1 MYRKGDMEMGKQ
13 TAWEEIDK
21 KSSEIFTASDEIWGC
36 AETAFTEEKSM
47 KILCDVLK
55 AEGFTVETGLAGVT
69 TAFKGTFGSGKPVI
83 GILGEFDAL
92 SGLDQEAGA
101 TEKIVV
107 HDGASGHGCGHNMLG
122 TASLSAAIGIKKYLE
137 ESGKPGT
144 VIYFGCPG
152 EEGGS
157 GKAFM
162 AKGGVFA
169 NLDAAITWHP
179 GDLTQADTG
188 SSLANY
194 QVAYKFYGKSAHAG
208 GAPHLGRSAL
218 DALELMN
225 MGVQFLREHVVP
237 EARIHYAITNTGGY
251 SPNVVQ
257 PYAEVLYLI
266 RAPNNSQVEDISPRV
281 NKIAEGAAH
290 MTETRVEIDFVKG
303 CSNLM
308 SNKVIAKELWDNLVE
323 LGAPEYTE
331 EEMKFAKA
339 ISDGITN
346 ASHTDGILLWSL
358 ETVEPTGKVS
368 QHLLMIR
375 KSMSCITE
383 APAMTAGWINMH
395 GTLVALVSHRR
406 IISHT
411 IGYRWNHLIIT
422 RHQDDG
428 TRSEMATDSLVVRPF
443 LHQLRIGL
451 ALLTQEVDAGTLMG
465 DALIH
470 RNHRIEEDG
479 EVRTYIIFSMGT
491 YRRSQMAASRE
502 AHDTHILLINMPDS
516 STVTNRAHSLISIAQ
531 GNITVALRHTILQ
544 NKESNTLPV
553 EIFCPLMSLMIHCK
567 MRIAT
572 SRTIYYSSS

>member
-1 MYRKGDMEMGKQ
+1 MYKKGDMEMGKQ

-21 KSSEIFTASDEIWGC
+21 KTAEIFAASDEIWGC

-55 AEGFTVETGLAGVT
+55 AEGFEVETGLAGVK

-137 ESGKPGT
+137 ESKKPGT

-179 GDLTQADTG
+179 GDITIADTG

-225 MGVQFLREHVVP
+225 MGVQFLREHVIP

-266 RAPNNSQVEDISPRV
+266 RAPKNSQVEEIYRRV

-308 SNKVIAKELWDNLVE
+308 SNKVIAKEL
-323 LGAPEYTE
+323 
-331 EEMKFAKA
+331 
-339 ISDGITN
+339 
-346 ASHTDGILLWSL
+346 
-358 ETVEPTGKVS
+358 
-368 QHLLMIR
+368 
-375 KSMSCITE
+375 
-383 APAMTAGWINMH
+383 
-395 GTLVALVSHRR
+395 
-406 IISHT
+406 
-411 IGYRWNHLIIT
+411 
-422 RHQDDG
+422 
-428 TRSEMATDSLVVRPF
+428 
-443 LHQLRIGL
+443 
-451 ALLTQEVDAGTLMG
+451 
-465 DALIH
+465 
-470 RNHRIEEDG
+470 
-479 EVRTYIIFSMGT
+479 
-491 YRRSQMAASRE
+491 
-502 AHDTHILLINMPDS
+502 
-516 STVTNRAHSLISIAQ
+516 
-531 GNITVALRHTILQ
+531 
-544 NKESNTLPV
+544 
-553 EIFCPLMSLMIHCK
+553 
-567 MRIAT
+567 
-572 SRTIYYSSS
+572 

>member
-1 MYRKGDMEMGKQ
+1 MKGQRGQQPEIMYRKGDMEMGKQ

-55 AEGFTVETGLAGVT
+55 AEGFTVETGLVGVT

-266 RAPNNSQVEDISPRV
+266 RAPKNSQVEEIYQRV

-339 ISDGITN
+339 ISEGVGDSRFESLEKIAKNCKDKAAKAEVLSHKGESMYRFVAPFNPDGIM
-346 ASHTDGILLWSL
+346 SFGSTDVGDVSWNC
-358 ETVEPTGKVS
+358 PTAQAYVATWAAGTPGHSWQVVS
-368 QHLLMIR
+368 QG
-375 KSMSCITE
+375 KS
-383 APAMTAGWINMH
+383 
-395 GTLVALVSHRR
+395 
-406 IISHT
+406 
-411 IGYRWNHLIIT
+411 
-422 RHQDDG
+422 
-428 TRSEMATDSLVVRPF
+428 
-443 LHQLRIGL
+443 GL
-451 ALLTQEVDAGTLMG
+451 AHKGLIYAAKAMAGAAIDMYEDPEIIAKAKAEMEEELDG
-465 DALIH
+465 DTYHCPIPDGCKPRAL
-470 RNHRIEEDG
+470 G
-479 EVRTYIIFSMGT
+479 M
-491 YRRSQMAASRE
+491 
-502 AHDTHILLINMPDS
+502 
-516 STVTNRAHSLISIAQ
+516 
-531 GNITVALRHTILQ
+531 
-544 NKESNTLPV
+544 
-553 EIFCPLMSLMIHCK
+553 K
-567 MRIAT
+567 M
-572 SRTIYYSSS
+572 